1 MTGAIA
7 SSISM
12 RTSKSLAFPAASV
25 ARIVNVYA
33 LLAPSAPS
41 YDLTALA
48 NVSAPASV
56 MLKSAALSPESA
68 TIVYWTVLSS
78 VALKVWIASA
88 KPWFSATLKTAPS
101 NVVLP
106 LPSTSVTKTGAWIRG
121 STSSVTDTVMSCVV
135 DSPPASVATTVTV

>member
-68 TIVYWTVLSS
+68 TIVY
-78 VALKVWIASA
+78 
-88 KPWFSATLKTAPS
+88 
-101 NVVLP
+101 
-106 LPSTSVTKTGAWIRG
+106 
-121 STSSVTDTVMSCVV
+121 
-135 DSPPASVATTVTV
+135 